1 MEQQLEELRL
11 LADELNIRDP
21 RKLVAAAKRR
31 EFRDVNEQLAR
42 EALRK
47 DVARQVLAPPPRSTG
62 KSAAEAPNTRLQAD
76 LIDFSK
82 NARAASGAKYAL
94 LLTDVFTREVA
105 ATPLKTKAPSEVNP
119 ALQGALGTLVDDKQ
133 DIVVTVDAGKEWA
146 QAEEAIGEEGI
157 LKQKR
162 PEDRNAIAIVDRATM
177 TIKKDLAG
185 VAAKRGG
192 DWDKNLPGAVS
203 A

>member
-62 KSAAEAPNTRLQAD
+62 KSAAEAPNPNQHLFGS
-76 LIDFSK
+76 L
-82 NARAASGAKYAL
+82 
-94 LLTDVFTREVA
+94 
-105 ATPLKTKAPSEVNP
+105 
-119 ALQGALGTLVDDKQ
+119 
-133 DIVVTVDAGKEWA
+133 
-146 QAEEAIGEEGI
+146 
-157 LKQKR
+157 
-162 PEDRNAIAIVDRATM
+162 
-177 TIKKDLAG
+177 DLAG
-185 VAAKRGG
+185 PQGHQFRTGGLRAQRLRPARWRSPAAHGM
-192 DWDKNLPGAVS
+192 PVS
-203 A
+203 G